1 MIWVGSFEFIVKGII
16 YFMFREESCA
26 VLMELVSSVRVIG
39 ILYGSLSAS
48 GKRVSFFFINS
59 LM

>member
-1 MIWVGSFEFIVKGII
+1 VIWVGSFEFIVKGII

-48 GKRVSFFFINS
+48 GKRVSFFS
-59 LM
+59 